1 MLFENKIQMKKIWLL
16 MLLIIP
22 VAIVQAQEE
31 NNFEISKNIEIY
43 SNVLRQLNLN
53 YAENIKPGDLT
64 QTAIDAM
71 LESLDP
77 YTVYIPES
85 RLEDYELMT
94 KGEYGGIGALIQKQG
109 DYVVITEPYEGFPAQ
124 KSGLKAGDKILAIDG
139 DNAKGKTS
147 ADVSKHLK
155 GVPGSVVK
163 LTIEHYGDTVS
174 REIDVVREKI
184 KIPSVPYYGVT
195 GDDVGYIVLTQ
206 FNPKAAMD
214 VKKAFIDLKNKHHI
228 KGLILD
234 LRNNGGGLLNEA
246 VDIVN
251 LFVPKG
257 QLIVRT
263 KGKLA
268 RNTTE
273 HYTHNDPVDLN
284 IPLTVLVN
292 ENTASASEIVSGSL
306 QDLDRAVIIGHRT
319 FGKGLVQNVIPLPY
333 NSKIKIT
340 IAKYYIPSGR
350 CIQAI
355 DYFNKDKNGDP
366 NHVPDSLISAFKTKG
381 GRTVYDGKGIKPDI
395 ITGENKYSQVTADLY
410 AKNYIFNFANEFVL
424 RHKSI
429 APPQSFEIN
438 DSVFEAFKQ
447 YVTGRDFNYDTE
459 TESYIR
465 KIEGSAKRER
475 YYTALEPLIDSM
487 QNVLAA
493 EKKKDIDKYRD
504 EIEHMLTMEIV
515 ARYYYQKGRII
526 ASLKSDPDVAEA
538 KSVLSD
544 TERYNAILKGT
555 YNDKSKAE
563 EEEK

>member
-1 MLFENKIQMKKIWLL
+1 MKKIWFLL
-16 MLLIIP
+16 MLMLPVTLIR
-22 VAIVQAQEE
+22 AQEE

-53 YAENIKPGDLT
+53 YAENIKPGQLT

-71 LESLDP
+71 LQSLDP

-139 DNAKGKTS
+139 EDAKGKS
-147 ADVSKHLK
+147 SSDVSKHLK

-174 REIDVVREKI
+174 EQIDITREKI
-184 KIPSVPYYGVT
+184 KIPNVPYYGLL
-195 GDDVGYIVLTQ
+195 DDNTGYIILTQ
-206 FNPKAAMD
+206 FNPNAAMD
-214 VKKAFIDLKNKHHI
+214 VKKAFIELKNKHHI
-228 KGLILD
+228 KSLVLD

-257 QLIVRT
+257 QLVVRT

-273 HYTHNDPVDLN
+273 HYTLNTPVDTE
-284 IPLTVLVN
+284 IPLAVLVN

-355 DYFNKDKNGDP
+355 DYFNKDQNGDP
-366 NHVPDSLISAFKTKG
+366 NHIPDSLISAFKTKG

-395 ITGENKYSQVTADLY
+395 ITGKNKYSQVTADLY
-410 AKNYIFNFANEFVL
+410 AKNYIFNFANKYVL
-424 RHKSI
+424 KHKSI
-429 APPQSFEIN
+429 APPDRFFID
-438 DSVFEAFKQ
+438 DSTFEAFKQ
-447 YVTGRDFNYDTE
+447 YVTGRDFNYNTE
-459 TESYIR
+459 TGAYIKKLTES
-465 KIEGSAKRER
+465 SKREK
-475 YYTALEPLIDSM
+475 YYSALRPLIDSL
-487 QNVLAA
+487 QNILTL
-493 EKKKDIDKYRD
+493 EKKKDIDKYKD
-504 EIEHMLTMEIV
+504 EIREMLTMEIV
-515 ARYYYQKGRII
+515 TRYYYQKGRII
-526 ASLKSDPDVAEA
+526 ASLDKDPVIGEA
-538 KSVLSD
+538 KSVLHNPK
-544 TERYNAILKGT
+544 RYRAILDGT
-555 YNDKSKAE
+555 YKPEEKAE
-563 EEEK
+563 EKQ